1 MSVQVLNN
9 EIMPFNKNQ
18 LSDLVV
24 QGNIEGA
31 KSYIQQYFYKI
42 DDPQCVYYYNG
53 VEKSFSS
60 YDIEETKFKLSKNL
74 SYDIIE
80 NRKVKTITLYDWFK
94 EENTFYHLKF
104 KMDKPF
110 KYVENGINYLNMFKG
125 YKFQGS
131 IEDEKN
137 EFIEEGLKTIWN
149 HIYEVMCSSD
159 QDTFNYVKLWIAH
172 FINGRKMTTCLYLKG
187 TQGAGKSSI
196 SNFLMDVLGAWNCH
210 KTQNPNCL
218 TSNFNGEL
226 DSKLL
231 LILEELRCDSVHA
244 WEAMNSSLNNLITEN
259 TMNIEKKYKDAFLRS
274 NHLSV
279 IITSNNSP
287 IKMDKN
293 DRRYLMSDVSNHRA
307 KDEEYFKKLYSFMK
321 NDIIQKAF
329 YFNCKTVASESD
341 FKEAPELQKVNTD
354 AKTEVI
360 IKNLHPFYVF
370 VKEEYILKSKN
381 FNVFLKDLV
390 YNYNLQNDGRRDINN
405 IEISRLLKEINITGK
420 ASTGNKHRYTIPHG
434 ELLEIYK
441 KLNWI
446 HRMDEIE
453 TDLHEPVI
461 NDLNY
466 KEEIQRL
473 KDENEVFKKLLNK
486 KQNHNNF
493 ISSEIEKLKDTLSNL
508 KENKEIIN
516 YHEEFIKTI
525 TPQTSPKTAPLFPR
539 PFKKEVVNKHDI
551 SDKFDNDV
559 ISKIFLG

>member
-1 MSVQVLNN
+1 
-9 EIMPFNKNQ
+9 
-18 LSDLVV
+18 
-24 QGNIEGA
+24 
-31 KSYIQQYFYKI
+31 
-42 DDPQCVYYYNG
+42 
-53 VEKSFSS
+53 
-60 YDIEETKFKLSKNL
+60 
-74 SYDIIE
+74 
-80 NRKVKTITLYDWFK
+80 
-94 EENTFYHLKF
+94 
-104 KMDKPF
+104 
-110 KYVENGINYLNMFKG
+110 
-125 YKFQGS
+125 
-131 IEDEKN
+131 
-137 EFIEEGLKTIWN
+137 
-149 HIYEVMCSSD
+149 
-159 QDTFNYVKLWIAH
+159 
-172 FINGRKMTTCLYLKG
+172 
-187 TQGAGKSSI
+187 
-196 SNFLMDVLGAWNCH
+196 
-210 KTQNPNCL
+210 
-218 TSNFNGEL
+218 
-226 DSKLL
+226 
-231 LILEELRCDSVHA
+231 
-244 WEAMNSSLNNLITEN
+244 
-259 TMNIEKKYKDAFLRS
+259 
-274 NHLSV
+274 
-279 IITSNNSP
+279 
-287 IKMDKN
+287 
-293 DRRYLMSDVSNHRA
+293 
-307 KDEEYFKKLYSFMK
+307 MK

-329 YFNCKTVASESD
+329 YFNCKTIASESD

-405 IEISRLLKEINITGK
+405 IEISRLLKEINIIGK

-539 PFKKEVVNKHDI
+539 PFKKEVGNKHDI
-551 SDKFDNDV
+551 TDKFDNDV
-559 ISKIFLG
+559 I